1 MNIDGVSQTGTEM
14 SLVQQKLM
22 EASQGAQPKTEKE
35 KEASERATDTVDLLT
50 KAIEKPA
57 MEFASLDEEEAGI
70 LAQLVAENL
79 TNQAFGISTPAGTD
93 VLRTFM

>member
-22 EASQGAQPKTEKE
+22 EASQGAQPKMEKE

-50 KAIEKPA
+50 KAMEKPA
-57 MEFASLDEEEAGI
+57 IEFESLDEDEAGI

-79 TNQAFGISTPAGTD
+79 TNQSFGISTPAGTD
-93 VLRTFM
+93 VLRTFT